1 MSKDF
6 PVGLALLVPAV
17 SGLGQKIMARRLFE
31 EQIRELLEDLLEMGQ
46 MVADAIGQSIEA
58 LIRQNEDL
66 AQSVIDF
73 DDEINA
79 TQHDID
85 EKCLVLIATQQPMAG
100 DLRTILSV
108 SNIAAELERIGDYA
122 EGIAKLAIKL
132 SGRPFIKPLI
142 DIPRMAEE
150 GRWMLLASLEAF
162 AQQDAEKAR
171 QIGQADDTVDA
182 LYDQVYRELL
192 VFMMEDPRTI
202 TQATYLLWVAHNLER
217 IADRTTNIAE
227 RVIFMDSGR
236 IVDLNR

>member
-1 MSKDF
+1 
-6 PVGLALLVPAV
+6 
-17 SGLGQKIMARRLFE
+17 MARQAFQ

-46 MVADAIGQSIEA
+46 MVADSIGSSIQA
-58 LIRQNEDL
+58 LAKQDQEL
-66 AQSVIDF
+66 AQWVIDY

-79 TQHDID
+79 FQYDID

-100 DLRTILSV
+100 DLRAILSV
-108 SNIAAELERIGDYA
+108 SNIAAELERIGDYS
-122 EGIAKLAIKL
+122 EGIARLALKLL
-132 SGRPFIKPLI
+132 GRPLLKPLI

-150 GRWMLLASLEAF
+150 GRRMLMGSLEAF
-162 AQQDAEKAR
+162 ASQDVEAAR
-171 QIGQADDTVDA
+171 QIGDADDVVDA

-192 VFMMEDPRTI
+192 VYMMEDPRTI

-227 RVIFMDSGR
+227 RVIFLDSGR

>member
-1 MSKDF
+1 MVRQAF
-6 PVGLALLVPAV
+6 
-17 SGLGQKIMARRLFE
+17 Q

-46 MVADAIGQSIEA
+46 MVADSIDRAVQA
-58 LIRQNEDL
+58 LAKQDEEIARQ
-66 AQSVIDF
+66 VIEF
-73 DDEINA
+73 DDEINSY
-79 TQHDID
+79 QHDID
-85 EKCLVLIATQQPMAG
+85 EKCLVLIATQQPMAS
-100 DLRTILSV
+100 DLRAILAV

-122 EGIAKLAIKL
+122 EGIGRLAIKL
-132 SGRPFIKPLI
+132 AGQPLLKPLI
-142 DIPRMAEE
+142 DIPRMADL
-150 GRWMLLASLEAF
+150 GRSMLMSSLEAF
-162 AQQDAEKAR
+162 ARQDVETAR
-171 QIGQADDTVDA
+171 QIGEQDDVVDA

>member
-1 MSKDF
+1 M
-6 PVGLALLVPAV
+6 V
-17 SGLGQKIMARRLFE
+17 RRIFE
-31 EQIRELLEDLLEMGQ
+31 EQIRELLEDLLAMGQ
-46 MVADAIGQSIEA
+46 MVSDAIEQSIQA
-58 LIRQNEDL
+58 LARQDQDL
-66 AQSVIDF
+66 ARQVIDN

-79 TQHDID
+79 AQYEID

-108 SNIAAELERIGDYA
+108 SNIAAELERMGDYA

-132 SGRPFIKPLI
+132 AAQPLLKPLI

-150 GRWMLLASLEAF
+150 GRRMLLSSLEAF
-162 AQQDAEKAR
+162 ARQDVELAR
-171 QIGQADDTVDA
+171 EVGTADELVDA

-192 VFMMEDPRTI
+192 VYMMQDPRTI

-227 RVIFMDSGR
+227 RVIFMDSGK

>member
-1 MSKDF
+1 
-6 PVGLALLVPAV
+6 
-17 SGLGQKIMARRLFE
+17 MARQAFR

-46 MVADAIGQSIEA
+46 MVADSIDSSIQA
-58 LIRQNEDL
+58 LAKQDQEL
-66 AQSVIDF
+66 AQWVIDY

-79 TQHDID
+79 YQYDID

-100 DLRTILSV
+100 DLRAILSV
-108 SNIAAELERIGDYA
+108 SNIAAELERIGDYS
-122 EGIAKLAIKL
+122 EGIARLAIKL
-132 SGRPFIKPLI
+132 SGRPLLKPLI

-150 GRWMLLASLEAF
+150 GRRMLMGSLEAF
-162 AQQDAEKAR
+162 ARQDVESAR
-171 QIGQADDTVDA
+171 QIGEADDVVDA

-192 VFMMEDPRTI
+192 VYMMEDPRTI

-227 RVIFMDSGR
+227 RVIFLDSGR

>member
-1 MSKDF
+1 M
-6 PVGLALLVPAV
+6 V
-17 SGLGQKIMARRLFE
+17 RRVFE

-46 MVADAIGQSIEA
+46 MVADSIDRAVQA
-58 LIRQNEDL
+58 LARQDTAL
-66 AQSVIDF
+66 AQQVIDF

-79 TQHDID
+79 LQHDID
-85 EKCLVLIATQQPMAG
+85 EKCLVLIATQQPMAS
-100 DLRTILSV
+100 DLRAILAV

-122 EGIAKLAIKL
+122 EGIGRLALKLA
-132 SGRPFIKPLI
+132 GRPFIKPLI

-150 GRWMLLASLEAF
+150 SRRMLMTSLEAF
-162 AQQDAEKAR
+162 AREDVEAAR
-171 QIGQADDTVDA
+171 QVGAADDTVDS

-227 RVIFMDSGR
+227 RVIFMASGR

>member
-1 MSKDF
+1 MVRQVF
-6 PVGLALLVPAV
+6 
-17 SGLGQKIMARRLFE
+17 Q

-46 MVADAIGQSIEA
+46 MVADSIDSSIQA
-58 LIRQNEDL
+58 LAKQDVEL
-66 AQSVIDF
+66 AQQVIDY

-79 TQHDID
+79 LQYDID

-100 DLRTILSV
+100 DLRAILSV
-108 SNIAAELERIGDYA
+108 SNIAAELERIGDYT

-132 SGRPFIKPLI
+132 AGRPLLKPLI

-150 GRWMLLASLEAF
+150 GRRMLMTSLEAF
-162 AQQDAEKAR
+162 ARQEVETAAE
-171 QIGQADDTVDA
+171 IGEADDVVDA

-192 VFMMEDPRTI
+192 VYMMEDPRTI

-227 RVIFMDSGR
+227 RVIFLDSGR